1 MYVLPLYI
9 FVHSETMRGIYL
21 SIYLSIIFLYIYIYS
36 ETMRGKEEEQT
47 RRLQKKGLGVR
58 KGSLDPLLALLVQV
72 DILYIYYIHY
82 IIYIYDI

>member
-1 MYVLPLYI
+1 
-9 FVHSETMRGIYL
+9 
-21 SIYLSIIFLYIYIYS
+21 
-36 ETMRGKEEEQT
+36 MRGKEEEQT